1 MTGRSICPYCGGLRA
16 AGARAETDVCPSCGR
31 SVSDTL
37 DEAARADDEQTRSAD
52 DQTRSDHD
60 QTWSDSDQTGSDR
73 DQQSADEDQAAS
85 DADFVMGSDALQHD
99 RTTSARART
108 TRDRAVIAR
117 LRGETAEGRL
127 ETAEVRDEAAAQ
139 RDREADERDRLLR
152 ETDAESDVPSSHE
165 AALLRAQR
173 DRTQA
178 ALDRARAAEDRAR
191 AAADRAAAA
200 QDRADGLHAQAEARH
215 NLRLAATDE
224 LTGAW
229 TRTLGLPAVVR
240 EIERAH
246 RTGGELVLAF
256 VDVDRLKEV
265 NDEGGHAAGDRLLV
279 LVAETMRA
287 HVRLYDVLVRYGGD
301 EFLCAMP
308 NCALNAAKDR
318 MEAVANRLRKADAQH
333 SITFGL
339 AALEAGE
346 GIDELIA
353 RADADLL
360 EHRRRRRS

>member
-1 MTGRSICPYCGGLRA
+1 MIEQARCPYCGGLRP
-16 AGARAETDVCPSCGR
+16 ETDACSSCGH
-31 SVSDTL
+31 SLADTL
-37 DEAARADDEQTRSAD
+37 AEATVADDEQTRSAA

-60 QTWSDSDQTGSDR
+60 QTWADSDQTGSDR
-73 DQQSADEDQAAS
+73 DQQNADEDQAAS
-85 DADFVMGSDALQHD
+85 DADFALGSDAEQHG

-108 TRDRAVIAR
+108 ARDRAAVAG
-117 LRGETAEGRL
+117 LRGETADARL
-127 ETAEVRDEAAAQ
+127 QTAEERDLAAAQ
-139 RDREADERDRLLR
+139 RDREADERDRLMR
-152 ETDAESDVPSSHE
+152 ETDAELGAAPNLE
-165 AALLRAQR
+165 AALLRAER
-173 DRTQA
+173 DRAHA

-200 QDRADGLHAQAEARH
+200 RDRADSLHAQAEARH

-240 EIERAH
+240 EIERAR
-246 RTGGELVLAF
+246 RTGNELVLAF
-256 VDVDRLKEV
+256 VDVDGLKEL
-265 NDEGGHAAGDRLLV
+265 NDTSGHAAGDRLLV
-279 LVAETMRA
+279 LVAETIRA

-308 NCALNAAKDR
+308 NCALGAAKDR

-339 AALEAGE
+339 VALEADE

-360 EHRRRRRS
+360 RERKRRRA